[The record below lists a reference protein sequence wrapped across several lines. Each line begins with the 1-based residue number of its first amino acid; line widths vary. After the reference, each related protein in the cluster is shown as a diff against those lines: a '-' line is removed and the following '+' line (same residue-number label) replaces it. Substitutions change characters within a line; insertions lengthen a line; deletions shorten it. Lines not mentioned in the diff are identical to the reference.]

1 MLDIQQKRRF
11 RNFIYN
17 RATLVILMILVLLAL
32 HSTWR
37 VYLKNRESVQ
47 MMEASYSRLSEL
59 EKRDKDLELK
69 ISKLNTTSGLE
80 EEIRSKFSVSKNNE
94 NTVIIVR
101 EESSSSTDINTST
114 TFWSKIKAF
123 FQ

>member
-1 MLDIQQKRRF
+1 MLDIQQKRKF

-17 RATLVILMILVLLAL
+17 RFTLGILMLIVLLAI

-37 VYLKNRESVQ
+37 VFLKNRESVQ
-47 MMEASYSRLSEL
+47 MMQSSYARLSEL

-69 ISKLNTTSGLE
+69 INKLNTTSGLE
-80 EEIRSKFSVSKNNE
+80 EEIRSKFSVAKDNE

-101 EESSSSTDINTST
+101 EETSSSTDKNSST

>member
-1 MLDIQQKRRF
+1 
-11 RNFIYN
+11 
-17 RATLVILMILVLLAL
+17 
-32 HSTWR
+32 
-37 VYLKNRESVQ
+37 
-47 MMEASYSRLSEL
+47 MEASYSRLSEL